1 MSEDEP
7 RAVEIR
13 PDQLDPETLRRVL
26 EEFIT
31 REGTAYGLHE
41 VDLDQKVDDVM
52 RQITR
57 REVRIVFDPDAE
69 TVNIVPTDSA
79 RRSGR

>member
-7 RAVEIR
+7 HAVEIR
-13 PDQLDPETLRRVL
+13 PEQLDPETLRRVV

-31 REGTAYGLHE
+31 REGTDYGLRE
-41 VDLDQKVDDVM
+41 VGLDEKVDDVVG
-52 RQITR
+52 QITR
-57 REVRIVFDPDAE
+57 GEARIVFDSDAE

-79 RRSGR
+79 QRTIR